1 MFMIF
6 LLFDFVLPFYFLL
19 LELGIILHNKIPAS
33 MKQEEYGITVAYTKS
48 GIVACNVNAKQDLH
62 VWTKYYVCTLWNVTA
77 AAAEEQSITVLED
90 STNDS
95 DEIDETISTF
105 VPDYENIK
113 YALDAVDIIYK
124 NRHSSISSNELYED
138 MTLDYAGNRLLM
150 FRAKSIIDTKKETKD
165 LSKIVS
171 KRWKGFW
178 VNLSKLQRK
187 EKNCKSREP
196 REKFKNTNNNK
207 ILITNAPHHTKMH
220 TQKQERYHKFILF
233 VKNTPIN
240 GW

>member
-150 FRAKSIIDTKKETKD
+150 FRAKSIIDTKKRNKRFIKNSIKKMKRILSESIKIAEEREK
-165 LSKIVS
+165 LQKQRSQGKNSKILTTTKYWSQMHPTTQKCTHKS
-171 KRWKGFW
+171 KKD
-178 VNLSKLQRK
+178 
-187 EKNCKSREP
+187 
-196 REKFKNTNNNK
+196 
-207 ILITNAPHHTKMH
+207 ITN
-220 TQKQERYHKFILF
+220 LF
-233 VKNTPIN
+233 YL
-240 GW
+240 